1 MKPSAIVLGILMCC
15 TSCSGLK
22 DTTDFVTWLFSICGV
37 TIIIVLITWIE
48 GIKYKNDNKKKNK
61 KK

>member
-1 MKPSAIVLGILMCC
+1 MCC

-48 GIKYKNDNKKKNK
+48 GIKYKKDNKKKNK